1 MIENKYKQA
10 LEQIW
15 GSESY
20 RVSLLISTIGNL
32 YAECDFSHDRRR
44 LNDSNYRDV
53 LNDMF
58 MIYCLENKSWM
69 GVS

>member
-1 MIENKYKQA
+1 MIENKYKKA

-20 RVSLLISTIGNL
+20 RVSLLISTIGNI
-32 YAECDFSHDRRR
+32 YAECDFSNDRRR